1 MSKFTDFFK
10 GFRERYDAQVI
21 RNKQMDDFLS
31 EAKDNHLKIDGI
43 KTAVDALAD
52 IVGKISAKVDKL
64 TSHVENIDGR
74 LEIIGKGT
82 KMELFDTLYH
92 WKKILVDER
101 KCATAAEKKE
111 VKEIF
116 EVYHD
121 ELKGNGQG
129 EVYFHEIMALPEAAP
144 QKKKEEENK

>member
-1 MSKFTDFFK
+1 MSNKFSDFFR
-10 GFRERYDAQVI
+10 GFKERYDAQVL
-21 RNKQMDDFLS
+21 RNKAMDEFLCG
-31 EAKDNHLKIDGI
+31 AKENCTKIDGI
-43 KTAVDALAD
+43 KTAVEDLAKS
-52 IVGKISAKVDKL
+52 ILKINDKVDHL
-64 TSHVENIDGR
+64 TEHVEHIDGR

-101 KCATAAEKKE
+101 KWASAAEKKE

-121 ELKGNGQG
+121 GLKGNGQG
-129 EVYFHEIMALPEAAP
+129 EVYFNQIMALPETDP
-144 QKKKEEENK
+144 SLNN

>member
-1 MSKFTDFFK
+1 MSKLVDFFK

-21 RNKQMDDFLS
+21 RNKQMDEFLCG
-31 EAKDNHLKIDGI
+31 AKDNCTKINDI
-43 KTAVDALAD
+43 KIAVESLAEV
-52 IVGKISAKVDKL
+52 VGNIGKKVDNL
-64 TSHVENIDGR
+64 TEHVEHIDGR

-92 WKKILVDER
+92 WKKILCDDR
-101 KCATAAEKKE
+101 GCATDAEKRE

-121 ELKGNGQG
+121 GLKGNGQG
-129 EVYFHEIMALPEAAP
+129 EIYFNQIMALPEKAP
-144 QKKKEEENK
+144 QDKKQTNN

>member
-21 RNKQMDDFLS
+21 RNKQMDEFLCG
-31 EAKDNHLKIDGI
+31 ARDNCLKIDGI
-43 KTAVDALAD
+43 KVAVESLAE
-52 IVGKISAKVDKL
+52 VVSKTSAKVDKL
-64 TSHVENIDGR
+64 TSHVEHLDGR

-101 KCATAAEKKE
+101 GCATAAEKKE

-129 EVYFHEIMALPEAAP
+129 EVYFRQIMALPEEAP
-144 QKKKEEENK
+144 KDNDTQDK